1 MLSSKSLGVFLLR
14 PIFNGGLVRRFVFFA
29 WFWLMVQGFSS
40 NLLAQPC
47 GNSNTI
53 GGYPLPKKCFEIVS
67 VLVDACDGSN
77 EGQNEMIRLVI
88 GSKTVAPGLITV
100 PVFKTGRVNWGDGAQ
115 NQFLGFSEGNSSL
128 KSKIDKLNNRIAAAG
143 NCGFLIFVPN
153 SGRIPQRSQALI
165 ITSESFNPD
174 AQDFSDLQDTLYV
187 IVQKSGNTAGHFVN
201 FGTAANRQFI
211 LGYNGDCADTVEYDR
226 GNLVKINGV
235 KGSEDGAV
243 VDFDFDGNTTYTNY
257 GCRVPAPKITVD
269 ITPLSAVPCGVTQF
283 NLKGMVKGSNC
294 FQWKLENASFGYF
307 DKSTEL
313 STKLTVKP
321 SYSGKL
327 KVVLQAWGNCAIPV
341 TDTLVI
347 DIQTTPTSDFTIDSS
362 AKPIYC
368 FQRKDIGGVQWKW
381 SGGNFIRDSAITA
394 ISWCDSFAE
403 GKHRICL
410 LVTGSSGCKDTQCY
424 EFTVTKEPVTP
435 KEPYLNLANVFTP
448 GDPKD
453 GKNDV
458 WRFPH
463 HGVKAFSV
471 SVYNR
476 WGQLVYQSSNPNDA
490 WNGKVMNT
498 GADLPAG
505 TYVYTLSY
513 QLENSADIVK
523 NNGVVTLIR

>member
-1 MLSSKSLGVFLLR
+1 MLTKESFITSFRRSFLNAESQ
-14 PIFNGGLVRRFVFFA
+14 IRFILFAFVGAVFF
-29 WFWLMVQGFSS
+29 GYSS
-40 NLLAQPC
+40 NLFAQPC

-53 GGYPLPKKCFEIVS
+53 GGYPIPKKCFEIVS

-88 GSKTVAPGLITV
+88 GSKTIAPGLITV
-100 PVFKTGRVNWGDGAQ
+100 PDFKTGRVNWGDGAQ

-128 KSKIDKLNNRIAAAG
+128 KLKIDKLNNRIAAAG
-143 NCGFLIFVPN
+143 NCGYLIFVPN
-153 SGRIPQRSQALI
+153 SGRIPQRTQALI

-201 FGTAANRQFI
+201 FGTAANREFI

-226 GNLVKINGV
+226 GKLVKINGA

-243 VDFDFDGNTTYTNY
+243 VDFDFEGNATYTNY
-257 GCRVPAPKITVD
+257 GCRVPTPKITVE
-269 ITPLSAVPCGVTQF
+269 IPPLQAVPCGITEY
-283 NLKGMVKGSNC
+283 NLKGIVRGSGC

-307 DKSTEL
+307 DKANEL

-321 SYSGKL
+321 SFSGKL

-341 TDTLVI
+341 TDTLI
-347 DIQTTPTSDFTIDSS
+347 IEIQPQITSDFTIDSS

-368 FQRKDIGGVQWKW
+368 FNRTDKGGTHWKW
-381 SGGNFIRDSAITA
+381 SGGNFVKDSIFTA
-394 ISWCDSFAE
+394 KSWCDSFAE
-403 GKHRICL
+403 GKHRVCL
-410 LVTGSSGCKDTQCY
+410 EVTGGSGCKDTQCY
-424 EFTVTKEPVTP
+424 DFTVIKEPIIA
-435 KEPYLNLANVFTP
+435 KEPFLNLANVFTP

-463 HGVKAFSV
+463 HGVKVFSV

-476 WGQLVYQSSNPNDA
+476 WGQLVFQSSNPKDA

-513 QLENSADIVK
+513 QLENNPTTVK